1 MKLFWKYSNEC
12 QFSPDILVLKHLFF
26 VCVCWALLEGRWGAE
41 ALLGVREQRAQ
52 CPLDIPPRSQGSPL
66 ILQGMDWTILE
77 DRQEQCLNFWPEKH
91 MMHHWW

>member
-1 MKLFWKYSNEC
+1 MKLFWKYNNEC

-52 CPLDIPPRSQGSPL
+52 CPLATYPGARVPL
-66 ILQGMDWTILE
+66 
-77 DRQEQCLNFWPEKH
+77 
-91 MMHHWW
+91 